1 MTRHDPARLTLVGE
15 VGQQATEGAR
25 SGLMRVVGPL
35 MGIVWLVFLAQPFQA
50 AWNAPAGAARTVS
63 LVAIVVQAAAFAAL
77 SLSGGPARQRGILL
91 PWAGA
96 VVGLQAVCVALATL
110 AAHQD
115 GLVGLVFVAV
125 SGVMALPGRPAFLI
139 TLLSLLAIHAV
150 PRLVPGW
157 QQIDDL
163 SVSVVL
169 AALAV
174 WGFRQVLASNRQL
187 RAAQDEVAALAVDRE
202 RERIARDMHDILGHT
217 LTVVAVKAEL
227 AGRLVDLDPERARDE
242 IGQVQTLA
250 RSALADVRSMVAAT
264 REMTLVGELA
274 GARQALDAAG
284 IEAEV
289 PSAADEVPDRLRSLF
304 AWTVREGTTN
314 VIRHAAAHSVRISMS
329 PDELVIEDDG
339 RGPTGGAGHGL
350 TGLAE
355 RARAVG
361 AVVDAG
367 SGPDGGYRL
376 RVRAV
381 AG

>member
-1 MTRHDPARLTLVGE
+1 MSE
-15 VGQQATEGAR
+15 VGR
-25 SGLMRVVGPL
+25 SPGVTGGGIMHVAGPL
-35 MGIVWLVFLAQPFQA
+35 MGIVWLVFLVQPFQA
-50 AWNAPAGAARTVS
+50 AWDAPAGTARDVS
-63 LVAIVVQAAAFAAL
+63 LAAIVVQAVAFASL
-77 SLSGGPARQRGILL
+77 SLAGGPARRRGILL
-91 PWAGA
+91 PWAWSIVA
-96 VVGLQAVCVALATL
+96 VQVVCVALATL
-110 AAHQD
+110 AAHED
-115 GLVGLVFVAV
+115 GLIGLVFVAV
-125 SGVMALPGRPAFLI
+125 SGVLMLPGRPAIVL
-139 TLLSLLAIHAV
+139 TLLSLLAIHTV

-157 QQIDDL
+157 EPIDDL
-163 SVSVVL
+163 SVSLVL
-169 AALAV
+169 AVLAV
-174 WGFRQVLASNRQL
+174 WGFRQVLASNHAL

-242 IGQVQTLA
+242 IGQVQSLA

-284 IEAEV
+284 IAAEV
-289 PSAADEVPDRLRSLF
+289 PSAADEVPDRLRPLF

-314 VIRHAAAHSVRISMS
+314 VLRHAAARTVRIALS

-367 SGPDGGYRL
+367 PGPAGGYRL
-376 RVRAV
+376 RVRTV
-381 AG
+381 PV

>member
-1 MTRHDPARLTLVGE
+1 MSQVQGGGVP
-15 VGQQATEGAR
+15 R
-25 SGLMRVVGPL
+25 SGVMRVVGPL
-35 MGIVWLVFLAQPFQA
+35 MGVVWLVFLLQPFQT
-50 AWNAPAGAARTVS
+50 AWDAPAGPTRDVS
-63 LVAIVVQAAAFAAL
+63 LTAVVVQAIAFATLA
-77 SLSGGPARQRGILL
+77 LSGGPTRRPELWPSWRAWGIVL
-91 PWAGA
+91 
-96 VVGLQAVCVALATL
+96 VQVVCVALATL
-110 AAHQD
+110 AADED

-125 SGVMALPGRPAFLI
+125 TAVLTLPGRSALVVA
-139 TLLSLLAIHAV
+139 LLSVAAVHVV

-157 QQIDDL
+157 GTTDGL
-163 SVSVVL
+163 SISLVL
-169 AALAV
+169 AVLAV

-227 AGRLVDLDPERARDE
+227 AGRLVDLDPARARDE
-242 IGQVQTLA
+242 IGQVQGLA
-250 RSALADVRSMVAAT
+250 RSALADVRSMVTAT
-264 REMTLVGELA
+264 REVTLVGELA

-284 IEAEV
+284 VAAEL
-289 PSAADEVPDRLRSLF
+289 PTAADEVPDRLRPLF
-304 AWTVREGTTN
+304 AWTVREGVTN
-314 VIRHAAAHSVRISMS
+314 ALRHAAAQSVRISMS

-350 TGLAE
+350 VGLAE

-367 SGPDGGYRL
+367 PGAAGGYRL
-376 RVRAV
+376 RVRTV